1 MKIGPASTLAEV
13 AAAVARALEEAGIR
27 AVLTG
32 GGIATLHTRG
42 DYKSD
47 DLDFIVESAPTRAQL
62 DAALGVVGFQRARD
76 HYEHP
81 SSQFFVEFPRGPL
94 SIGRD
99 LEIRPVAVKAARGQ
113 VLGLSATDSCRDRL
127 AAFYFWSDRQSL
139 DVALLVALRERVDL
153 DAIRRWS
160 ESERM
165 EERYREFERELKRRR
180 SRRRQKVSRGK

>member
-1 MKIGPASTLAEV
+1 MKIGPDSTLAEV
-13 AAAVARALEEAGIR
+13 AAAVAMALEEAGIR

-32 GGIATLHTRG
+32 GGIATIHTGG
-42 DYKSD
+42 DYKSE
-47 DLDFIVESAPTRAQL
+47 DLDFILQSAPTRVEL
-62 DAALGVVGFQRARD
+62 DVALGSVGFRRAGD

-81 SSQFFVEFPRGPL
+81 ASHFFVEFPRGPL

-99 LEIRPVAVKAARGQ
+99 LDIRPVAVKAARGQ

-153 DAIRRWS
+153 EVIRRWS
-160 ESERM
+160 ESEQM

-180 SRRRQKVSRGK
+180 SRRKPKAGVKK